1 LESQIGDFLGGGV
14 ELLVVISVEF
24 MIKNPLGLFDFF
36 DLFSDTGTDESVL
49 EPTIGSFHF
58 ALGLRREGI
67 GDLHIAILK
76 DLFPL
81 RCGLIGQEVVFIPE
95 GVSSADKSEDGVRVD
110 IVGVRETEAEDD
122 RLEGQ
127 DMGPAGLFLDQNGV
141 EHESAII
148 IQRSNE
154 IPFLLGGRGP
164 EMVGGI
170 MLNEFSS
177 ITG

>member
-1 LESQIGDFLGGGV
+1 LESQIGDFLGSGV
-14 ELLVVISVEF
+14 DLLVVISVEF

-36 DLFSDTGTDESVL
+36 NFFSDTSADESVL

-58 ALGLRREGI
+58 ALGLRRKGI
-67 GDLHIAILK
+67 GNLHIAILK

-81 RCGLIGQEVVFIPE
+81 GGGFIGKEVVFIPE

-110 IVGVRETEAEDD
+110 IVGVRESIPKDN
-122 RLEGQ
+122 RLQGQ
-127 DMGPAGLFLDQNGV
+127 NMGPAGLFLDQNGV

-148 IQRSNE
+148 IQRSDE
-154 IPFLLGGRGP
+154 IPFLLGGGGP

-170 MLNEFSS
+170 MLN
-177 ITG
+177 